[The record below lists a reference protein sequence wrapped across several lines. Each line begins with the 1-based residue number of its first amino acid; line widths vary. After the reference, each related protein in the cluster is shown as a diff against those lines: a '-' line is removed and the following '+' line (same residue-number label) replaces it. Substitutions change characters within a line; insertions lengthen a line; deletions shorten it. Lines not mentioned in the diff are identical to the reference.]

1 MLEEDKDKLLSP
13 ALCGKM
19 SEIGNLFFNYNR
31 LLDAG
36 MDYID
41 VEFNMNKLGDYIH
54 KNLAHKAPLD
64 ADAFRDYNAQNSR
77 RTNYGADILGNSA
90 PYEDPMGFFA
100 SALAYSLFIINAVYS
115 GVEMA
120 MAERNYS
127 AKVFLEG
134 QLPNLEKYKAQFTLL
149 IDKCTSSLNAG
160 NTWQDIDNRFED
172 FVVPMGV

>member
-1 MLEEDKDKLLSP
+1 MLDEDKNKLLSS
-13 ALCGKM
+13 ALSDKI

-54 KNLAHKAPLD
+54 KHLAHKAPLD

-77 RTNYGADILGNSA
+77 RTNYGADILGNTA

-100 SALAYSLFIINAVYS
+100 SALAYSLFIMNTIYS
-115 GVEMA
+115 GIEMA
-120 MAERNYS
+120 KAERNYS

-134 QLPNLEKYKAQFTLL
+134 QLPNIEKYKSQFTLL
-149 IDKCTSSLNAG
+149 IDKCESNLKVG
-160 NTWQDIDNRFED
+160 NTWQDIDNHWED
-172 FVVPMGV
+172 FVFSMGG

>member
-1 MLEEDKDKLLSP
+1 MLEEDKNKLLST
-13 ALCGKM
+13 ALSDKM

-36 MDYID
+36 MDYLD
-41 VEFNMNKLGDYIH
+41 VDWNMNKLSDYIH

-90 PYEDPMGFFA
+90 PYESPLGFFA
-100 SALAYSLFIINAVYS
+100 GALTYCLLITNAVYS
-115 GVEMA
+115 GIELA
-120 MAERNYS
+120 MAERNCS
-127 AKVFLEG
+127 ARVFLER
-134 QLPNLEKYKAQFTLL
+134 QLPVLEKYKAQFVLL
-149 IDKCTSSLNAG
+149 YDKCGTSINLG
-160 NTWQDIDNRFED
+160 NTWQDVDNRWED